1 MQNSKSNRI
10 NFEKMKKFLLTL
22 IIFAFASNVMM
33 AQSNDTKVKMKPTK
47 EKVATMPMHECKK
60 GEGHECMKGEGHGC
74 MKGEGHECKKGEG
87 HECKKGEGHECM
99 KGEGHECMKGEGH
112 KCMKGEG
119 HECNKAEGH
128 ECNKAEGVKHE
139 CKNHQ
144 EGQPCSKPAD
154 QQCDNCK
161 EKAKKELTK
170 AL

>member
-74 MKGEGHECKKGEG
+74 MKGEGHEC
-87 HECKKGEGHECM
+87 M
-99 KGEGHECMKGEGH
+99 KGEGHG
-112 KCMKGEG
+112 CMKGEG